1 MAKKEELIQRL
12 KSLAGDRQKLE
23 QFIIKNSNL
32 PGPRGNIELAFALAE
47 IFDEIDVLFDW
58 LKITEEEADTNNP
71 KAFLPFCSAVCLGKI
86 YTKKKNKKIISVLKK
101 SANDGRWR
109 MREAVAFAFQI
120 IGENNFDELKNIFS
134 AWINKSNNLE
144 KRAILVS
151 LAHPRFL
158 NEENAKFCF
167 EIAEVVL
174 KEMNREN
181 NFDVLRKG
189 LEFTISVFA
198 AANPKLGFTFIKSWI
213 GKDKVIDKIMKGNLK
228 RDRLVRKNPGEVKK
242 ILDNLL
248 ISVTAC
254 VTYQL

>member
-1 MAKKEELIQRL
+1 MTKKEELTQKL
-12 KSLAGDRQKLE
+12 KLIVNDRKKLE
-23 QFIIKNSNL
+23 QFILKNSNL

-47 IFDEIDVLFDW
+47 IFDQIDVLFDW

-71 KAFLPFCSAVCLGKI
+71 KAFLPFCAAVCLGKI
-86 YTKKKNKKIISVLKK
+86 YTKKKNKKIITVLKK

-134 AWINKSNNLE
+134 EWNNKSNNFE

-151 LAHPRFL
+151 LAHPKFL
-158 NEENAKFCF
+158 NEGNAKFCF

-198 AANPKLGFTFIKSWI
+198 AANPKLGFTFIKRWI
-213 GKDKVIDKIMKGNLK
+213 GKDKVIDKIMKENLK
-228 RDRLVRKNPGEVKK
+228 KDRLVKKNPEEVKK
-242 ILDNLL
+242 ILES
-248 ISVTAC
+248 I
-254 VTYQL
+254 